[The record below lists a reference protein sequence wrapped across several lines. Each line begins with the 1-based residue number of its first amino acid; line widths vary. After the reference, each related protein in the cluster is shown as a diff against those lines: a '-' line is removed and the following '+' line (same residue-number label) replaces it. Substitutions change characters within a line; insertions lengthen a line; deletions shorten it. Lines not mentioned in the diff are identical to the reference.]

1 MKTVDILYFIEHA
14 ARELDIAC
22 AVKHLALSRYDISI
36 EIRSIVLDLETTL
49 TVFSPQIVVLPYC
62 VSIKGQNLEKIVSQW
77 PDARY
82 INLSFEQLLGK
93 AQKQIKAPRDDFAQD
108 YVIHHAWGDFFQD
121 FLLESGVPQSNV
133 LVNGNPSYALYCDPY
148 KRYYGDVRADL
159 ANKFDLD
166 PEKRWV
172 FVPENYGWA
181 FFENHM
187 LRDRIKRGFDAE
199 HAFIYRDFSVD
210 SLRTATQWWS
220 AGAKLDDVELI
231 VRPRPAVPRD
241 IFVDKIRSLAGEIPD
256 ELHVI
261 KYGSVRE
268 WILASDIVVSSY
280 STTLLEASIA
290 QKQLYMLMPYPFP
303 EFIQVDWNDLA
314 DKVKTESEFLTLIQ
328 QPYLDENWK
337 PLEAWIN
344 KTMMSHGDP
353 IANLAGFFSKILSG
367 EIYVPQPA
375 PLLSELSRPSFSKL
389 IRPVRKFGWTAMQ
402 RGLSLIGVKTQAQV
416 WNPHET
422 DLITTDDVAER
433 VGRWKE
439 VLG

>member
-22 AVKHLALSRYDISI
+22 AVKHLALTRYGVSI
-36 EIRSIVLDLETTL
+36 EIRSIVLDLEATL
-49 TVFSPQIVVLPYC
+49 AQFSPRVVVLPYC
-62 VSIKGQNLEKIVSQW
+62 VSIKGQNLEKIVSYW
-77 PDARY
+77 PDAVY
-82 INLSFEQLLGK
+82 LNLSFEQLLGK
-93 AQKQIKAPRDDFAQD
+93 AQKQFKAPRDDFAQN
-108 YVIHHAWGDFFQD
+108 YVIHHAWGDFFQE

-133 LVNGNPSYALYCDPY
+133 LVNGNPSYALYRDPY
-148 KRYYGDVRADL
+148 KGYYGDVRADL
-159 ANKFDLD
+159 ANMFDLD
-166 PEKRWV
+166 PDKRWV

-220 AGAKLDDVELI
+220 AGAKLDGVELI
-231 VRPRPAVPRD
+231 VRPRPAIPQD
-241 IFVDKIRSLAGEIPD
+241 IFVEKMHTLVGEIPE

-280 STTLLEASIA
+280 STTLLEAAIA
-290 QKQLYMLMPYPFP
+290 QKQLYMLTPYPFP
-303 EFIQVDWNDLA
+303 EFIHVDWNDLA
-314 DKVKTESEFLTLIQ
+314 DKVKTESEFLSLIQ
-328 QPYLDENWK
+328 QPRLDENWK
-337 PLEAWIN
+337 QLGVWIE
-344 KTMMSHGDP
+344 KAMMSQGDP
-353 IANLAGFFSKILSG
+353 IANLAEIFSKILSG
-367 EIYVPQPA
+367 EIYVPQPVQ
-375 PLLSELSRPSFSKL
+375 LLSELSRPSLAKL
-389 IRPVRKFGWTAMQ
+389 IRPVRKFGWNAMQ
-402 RGLSLIGVKTQAQV
+402 RGLSLLGVKTQTQV
-416 WNPHET
+416 WNSHET
-422 DLITTDDVAER
+422 DLVAPDDVEER